1 MTSPKTLKNLL
12 GYFYCMQGMISY
24 ALAGVYS
31 IEKKQEI
38 YHSIESMRNAVVRTY
53 GQLPKREQEKIKI
66 DNYLSKV
73 IFDIFIKDKISVGNK
88 TSDTSA
94 AMITYKTRI
103 QELEKEIL
111 GIHSSKT
118 YKIGRVI
125 TWLPRKVRGMVRCYN
140 EHGLAYT
147 FYRILFHLHLSTKT
161 SNSSDHSVTKE
172 NRTPLQVANIQ
183 AEKTAKNIVR
193 DYEYYSHLDPSQYEN
208 ELKLWYSRVMKKDL
222 NLDPPV
228 TYDEKIQ
235 WLKLYDSTPIKTR
248 LADKYLVRDWVSE
261 KIGEKYLIP
270 ILGVWDNFDEIDFD
284 KLPNQFVLK
293 ANHGCGWNIIVKN
306 KAQFDVES
314 ARKKFAVWMKTNFAF
329 KWGLELHY
337 MNIKPK
343 IIAEQYLE
351 NDNNDLYDYKV
362 FCFNGKAES
371 IMYLSDRKN
380 GLKMAFYDL
389 NWNKLPFV
397 YSYPLNEE
405 DIPRPA
411 QLEKLIELAEK
422 LAEGFAHVRVDFYI
436 LNDGSIKFGEM
447 TFTSAG
453 GACKWNPPEQDRIYG
468 DLIKLPP
475 KSPIPERKVW

>member
-1 MTSPKTLKNLL
+1 
-12 GYFYCMQGMISY
+12 
-24 ALAGVYS
+24 
-31 IEKKQEI
+31 
-38 YHSIESMRNAVVRTY
+38 
-53 GQLPKREQEKIKI
+53 
-66 DNYLSKV
+66 
-73 IFDIFIKDKISVGNK
+73 
-88 TSDTSA
+88 
-94 AMITYKTRI
+94 
-103 QELEKEIL
+103 
-111 GIHSSKT
+111 
-118 YKIGRVI
+118 
-125 TWLPRKVRGMVRCYN
+125 
-140 EHGLAYT
+140 
-147 FYRILFHLHLSTKT
+147 
-161 SNSSDHSVTKE
+161 
-172 NRTPLQVANIQ
+172 
-183 AEKTAKNIVR
+183 
-193 DYEYYSHLDPSQYEN
+193 
-208 ELKLWYSRVMKKDL
+208 
-222 NLDPPV
+222 
-228 TYDEKIQ
+228 
-235 WLKLYDSTPIKTR
+235 
-248 LADKYLVRDWVSE
+248 
-261 KIGEKYLIP
+261 
-270 ILGVWDNFDEIDFD
+270 
-284 KLPNQFVLK
+284 
-293 ANHGCGWNIIVKN
+293 
-306 KAQFDVES
+306 
-314 ARKKFAVWMKTNFAF
+314 
-329 KWGLELHY
+329 

-453 GACKWNPPEQDRIYG
+453 GACKWNPPEQDRIYW